1 MKIFLCGTQGCKK
14 SEILSLVETTYV
26 KKKGLTNEMKRE
38 VELQFDNKEFIHF
51 QIELL
56 IHSVSDW
63 LKSDDFI
70 CSNSIFNIMAY
81 IKNAID
87 VLNGE
92 TGKIQSETEN
102 YNLKKITQLMIM
114 VDDFC
119 DILHKNKDN
128 ILYFYIPVQFEVGHD
143 DLYQRRIQHYIEFLL
158 KRSGIDYVTLN
169 GDTENKIKTIKSYIG

>member
-14 SEILSLVETTYV
+14 TEILSLIDTSYV
-26 KKKGLTNEMKRE
+26 KKKGLTNEMKRD
-38 VELQFDNKEFIHF
+38 VELQFANKEFIHF

-56 IHSVSDW
+56 IHSMSDW

-87 VLNGE
+87 VLNGSIGNIA
-92 TGKIQSETEN
+92 TDTEK
-102 YNLKKITQLMIM
+102 YNLKKITQLMTM

-119 DILHKNKDN
+119 DILHKTKEN
-128 ILYFYIPVQFEVGHD
+128 IIYFYIPIEFEVGHN

-169 GDTENKIKTIKSYIG
+169 GSTEDKIKTIKSYIG